1 MKTRSQRR
9 NQQEG
14 IWRKQLIIGVH
25 RESFIPFK
33 WIARSDGMTE
43 KMIIV
48 QIGTEQHYS
57 LWTDNRSMCKLWMLR
72 RIKELGGNRE
82 DLLLVYILQ
91 IRGINRGHSL

>member
-1 MKTRSQRR
+1 MAKTI
-9 NQQEG
+9 N
-14 IWRKQLIIGVH
+14 KIIGVH

-57 LWTDNRSMCKLWMLR
+57 LWTGRCDFGLYWDFH
-72 RIKELGGNRE
+72 RI
-82 DLLLVYILQ
+82 
-91 IRGINRGHSL
+91 